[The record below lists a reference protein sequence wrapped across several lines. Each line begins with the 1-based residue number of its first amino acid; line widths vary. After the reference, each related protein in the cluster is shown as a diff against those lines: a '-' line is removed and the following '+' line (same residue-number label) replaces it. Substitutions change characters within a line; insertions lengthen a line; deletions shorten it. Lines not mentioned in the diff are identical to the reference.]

1 MSQGKVGLPANAYT
15 PLKEGEKYIPVIP
28 ASETVAE
35 ITKRSVIT
43 GIIMAIL
50 FSFAAAYLGLKV
62 GQVFEAA
69 IPIAILA
76 VGMSVIFKKRK
87 NTILE
92 NVIIQSIGSASGVIV
107 AGGIFVIPA
116 LYILDLNP
124 SLLHTFIVT
133 ALGGSLGVLF
143 LIPLRKFFCV
153 EEHGN
158 LPFPEA
164 TATTEILVTGE
175 AGGEHAKVLV
185 TSMLVGGFY
194 DFIAEVIHL
203 WDKHLSS
210 AKLLFGLGEKLAD
223 KAKMVFK
230 IDALAALLGLG
241 YIIGI
246 KYSAI
251 IVGGSILSY
260 LVLVPAFFFIG
271 QHIPEVIYPGTQI
284 IANMDEVMLF
294 DTYVRPIGIGAIA
307 CAGIIGI
314 LKNGKVIIG
323 SFSVGF
329 REIFKGKSDAPTT
342 DTERTQKD
350 LPMKTIVWG
359 SLLISAL
366 IFIFFLTLS
375 SVKISIISL
384 LLILILC
391 FLFTMVAA
399 RAIAIV
405 GINPVSGMTLV
416 TLIISSV
423 ILVNVGLSGTQGMI
437 VALLVGTVVCT
448 SLSMSGAFITDL
460 KIGYWLG
467 STPLSQQKYKFIGVL
482 VSAFSVSLAILLINE
497 AFGFVLPSGVTNP
510 EVPAPQG
517 NLMAAII
524 SSLMSNEPVPWMLY
538 GLGVIIAVMLEMVGV
553 APLAF
558 ALGMYLPIQLNVPLL
573 IGGFLAWLVSRSSK
587 DEELGKQRRERGTL
601 IASGFIAGG
610 ALMGVLGAVMN
621 LDQIGTPVRFI
632 SVGVEYVM
640 DAGRWIRGDE
650 AAWFIEYG
658 QIISLIAFIGLCT
671 YLYLDAKNAA
681 SNKNK

>member
-1 MSQGKVGLPANAYT
+1 MQQKKIGLPDNAYV
-15 PLKEGEKYIPVIP
+15 PLKEGEKYKPIVPANVTIP
-28 ASETVAE
+28 E
-35 ITKRSVIT
+35 ITTRSVIA
-43 GIIMAIL
+43 GLIMAVI
-50 FSFAAAYLGLKV
+50 FSFAAAYLGMKV

-76 VGMSVIFKKRK
+76 VGMSVIYKKRK
-87 NTILE
+87 NTLLE

-116 LYILDLNP
+116 LYILKLNP

-133 ALGGSLGVLF
+133 ALGGALGILF
-143 LIPLRKFFCV
+143 LIPFRKYFCV
-153 EEHGN
+153 EEHGK

-175 AGGEHAKVLV
+175 TGGKQAKVLV
-185 TSMLVGGFY
+185 SSMLIGGVY
-194 DFIAEVIHL
+194 DFIAEVVHL

-210 AKLLFGLGEKLAD
+210 AKLLLGLGEKLAD

-251 IVGGSILSY
+251 IVGGSVLSF
-260 LVLVPAFFFIG
+260 LVLVPAVYFIG
-271 QHIPEVIYPGTQI
+271 QHLPEVIYPGTVLISQ
-284 IANMDEVMLF
+284 MDEVAIF
-294 DTYVRPIGIGAIA
+294 GAYVRPIGIGAIA

-314 LKNGKVIIG
+314 IKNGKIILSSLG
-323 SFSVGF
+323 VGL
-329 REIFKGKSDAPTT
+329 REIVRGKSKGIEPAA
-342 DTERTQKD
+342 ERTQLD
-350 LPMKTIVWG
+350 LNMKTIVLA
-359 SLLISAL
+359 SFFIAVLIV
-366 IFIFFLTLS
+366 IFFLTLTT
-375 SVKISIISL
+375 VQISIIG
-384 LLILILC
+384 LILIFILC

-399 RAIAIV
+399 RATAIV
-405 GINPVSGMTLV
+405 GVNPVSGMTLV

-423 ILVNVGLSGTQGMI
+423 ILVNLGLTGTQGMVI
-437 VALLVGTVVCT
+437 ALLVGTVVCT
-448 SLSMSGAFITDL
+448 SLATSGAFITDL

-467 STPLSQQKYKFIGVL
+467 ATPRNQQRFKFLGAL

-497 AFGFVLPSGVTNP
+497 AFGFVLPDNTPNP
-510 EVPAPQG
+510 DVPAPQG

-524 SSLMSNEPVPWMLY
+524 SSLMSNEPVPWLLY
-538 GLGVIIAVMLEMVGV
+538 GLGVLIAIMLEMVGV

-573 IGGFLAWLVSRSSK
+573 IGGFLAWLVGNSTK
-587 DEELGKQRRERGTL
+587 EVELGKQRKERGTL

-610 ALMGVLGAVMN
+610 ALMGVFGAVLN

-632 SVGVEYVM
+632 DLGANYVHQ
-640 DAGRWIRGDE
+640 AGRWISAGNT
-650 AAWFIEYG
+650 AWFIEYG
-658 QIISLIAFIGLCT
+658 QWIGLIAFIGLCV
-671 YLYLDAKNAA
+671 YIYWDAKRATND
-681 SNKNK
+681 